1 MSVESVQEKVQV
13 KTRHAALGLT
23 DEDVLGMYETMVLSR
38 ALDERMWVLQR
49 AGKAAFVISGQG
61 HEGAQVGAAWT
72 LRPGH
77 DFLHPYYRDLA
88 MCLVLGMT
96 PREVMLSLLA
106 KAEDPTSGGRQ
117 MPGHWGHAK
126 LKIITGSSPVGTQIP
141 QAAGLALASKIR
153 GEDAVTL
160 VSFGEG
166 ASSTGDF
173 HEGLNFA
180 GIHKLPVVFFCENNQ
195 YAISVS
201 LDKQVAGQSVAGRA
215 VAYGFPGVQVDGM
228 DVLSVYQ
235 TVREAVDRARRGE
248 GPTLVEALVYRFV
261 PHSSDDRDT
270 LYRTREEVEA
280 WRQRDPIN
288 VLDRYLREI
297 SLLTDEL
304 EAQIQARVKAQV
316 DDATDYAE
324 AAPYP
329 RVEDL
334 MKHVYAERGG

>member
-1 MSVESVQEKVQV
+1 MCEESVEEKAQV
-13 KTRHAALGLT
+13 KSRHAALGLT
-23 DEDVLGMYETMVLSR
+23 DEDVLAMYETMVLSR

-117 MPGHWGHAK
+117 MPGHWGHPK
-126 LKIITGSSPVGTQIP
+126 LKIISGSSPVGTQIP

-153 GEDAVTL
+153 GEDVVTL

-166 ASSTGDF
+166 ATSTGDF

-201 LDKQVAGQSVAGRA
+201 LDKQVAGGSVAARA
-215 VAYGFPGVQVDGM
+215 ACYGFPGAQVDGM
-228 DVLSVYQ
+228 DVLAVYEVVQ
-235 TVREAVDRARRGE
+235 EAVARARRGE

-270 LYRTREEVEA
+270 LYRSREEIQA
-280 WRQRDPIN
+280 WRERDPISM
-288 VLDRYLREI
+288 LGSYLREAG
-297 SLLTDEL
+297 LLTNEL
-304 EAQIQARVKAQV
+304 EAEIQARVKVQV
-316 DDATDYAE
+316 NDATDYAE

-329 RVEDL
+329 RTEDL